1 MEEACGQHCE
11 ESGKENLYA
20 LAVKERRM
28 EYPSYKKALQAVTD
42 AAVVVPPPL
51 TAGYQRFDKQTLID
65 RHRSRF

>member
-1 MEEACGQHCE
+1 MD
-11 ESGKENLYA
+11 
-20 LAVKERRM
+20 AVKERRM